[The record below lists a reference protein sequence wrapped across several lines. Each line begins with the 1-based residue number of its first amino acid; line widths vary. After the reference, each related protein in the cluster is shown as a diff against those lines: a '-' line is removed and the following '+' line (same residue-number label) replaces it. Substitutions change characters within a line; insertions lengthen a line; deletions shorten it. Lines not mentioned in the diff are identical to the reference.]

1 MMEDCQQSNFN
12 PLTML
17 MSLNDNN
24 KWKEEVSNA
33 IVYLIQVVEEL
44 RKENAN
50 LRRQLETQHPKIC
63 QHQES
68 DEKLVF
74 NAIHVKPRL
83 IKGFD
88 PLQPNRVKAI
98 GSIVADISN
107 GHGLNGCSLNQVV
120 QPITTAVI
128 RKLFDVVADQL
139 TFTEDSIGKGRPA
152 RYVKL
157 PTEFISQLSG
167 KAIVDGF
174 NPTHVQRSQLL
185 PIARTMAGTVARNY
199 FNNARSHR
207 KKMNAQTNVDS
218 STIPSPEPQYHSTS
232 DNTNSQ
238 TSNVLDLNQQT
249 EHSNEITT
257 DTSYVLLNM

>member
-1 MMEDCQQSNFN
+1 MVEDRQEPNFD
-12 PLTML
+12 PLSMF
-17 MSLNDNN
+17 MSLDDNN
-24 KWKEEVSNA
+24 KWKTEVANA
-33 IVYLIQVVEEL
+33 IVYLFHVVEEL
-44 RKENAN
+44 RKENAD
-50 LRRQLETQHPKIC
+50 LRRQLETQHSKTC
-63 QHQES
+63 QYQES

-120 QPITTAVI
+120 QPITTA
-128 RKLFDVVADQL
+128 LFDVVADQL

-174 NPTHVQRSQLL
+174 NPTHIQRAQLL

-218 STIPSPEPQYHSTS
+218 TTIPSPEPQYHLASANTS
-232 DNTNSQ
+232 SQ
-238 TSNVLDLNQQT
+238 SSNALDLTQQT
-249 EHSNEITT
+249 ERSNEIVAE
-257 DTSYVLLNM
+257 TSKMNVDIEDL

>member
-157 PTEFISQLSG
+157 PTEFISQLSE
-167 KAIVDGF
+167 AIVDGF

-199 FNNARSHR
+199 LFVECSYSHSFFSV
-207 KKMNAQTNVDS
+207 T
-218 STIPSPEPQYHSTS
+218 T
-232 DNTNSQ
+232 
-238 TSNVLDLNQQT
+238 LDL
-249 EHSNEITT
+249 IARK
-257 DTSYVLLNM
+257 